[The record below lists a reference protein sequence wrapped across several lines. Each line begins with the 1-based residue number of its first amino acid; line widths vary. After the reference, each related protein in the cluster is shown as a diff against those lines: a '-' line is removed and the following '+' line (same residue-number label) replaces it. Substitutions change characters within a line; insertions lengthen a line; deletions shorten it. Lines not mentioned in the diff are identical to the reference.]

1 MGTTY
6 KRTINQNELGFANVV
21 SDDILRNTH
30 HQEILLPDSVLS
42 GGFRLAA
49 FLGAG
54 GMSQVWRAEAPDGG
68 VVAIKLPRSDVTR
81 DFGAQELIRRE
92 FEILNSL
99 NHPCVSVAIDLVTL
113 GGSSALVT
121 EYLGEG
127 DLVSLCGA
135 HPRCWAGAARDLA
148 GALEYIHNQGMVHLD
163 VKPRNVLFDSNQRAH
178 LIDFAL
184 AEPLSCQTLKGGG
197 TPAYQGPGQRRGEAP
212 AVADDVYAFA
222 TLLYEL
228 ITGCLPFGVNP
239 SLACPEPLALPL
251 GPSDSS
257 LAFSELA
264 ELVHATLGP
273 DPGCRPKSMYV
284 FLDVL
289 ESVIAFW
296 R

>member
-1 MGTTY
+1 MGTY
-6 KRTINQNELGFANVV
+6 KRTTNQNEPGFANVV
-21 SDDILRNTH
+21 SADILRSTH
-30 HQEILLPDSVLS
+30 HQEILLPGSVLP
-42 GGFRLAA
+42 GGFRLTA

-54 GMSQVWRAEAPDGG
+54 GMSQVWRAEASDGS
-68 VVAIKLPRSDVTR
+68 VVAIKLQKSGVPRA
-81 DFGAQELIRRE
+81 FGFQELIRRE

-99 NHPCVSVAIDLVTL
+99 NHPCVSAAIDLIAL
-113 GGSSALVT
+113 GGSPALVM

-163 VKPRNVLFDSNQRAH
+163 VKPRNVLFDSNQGAH
-178 LIDFAL
+178 LVDFAL
-184 AEPLSCQTLKGGG
+184 AEPLNCQTFKDGG
-197 TPAYQGPGQRRGEAP
+197 TLAYQSPEQRRGEAP

-222 TLLYEL
+222 ALLYEL

-239 SLACPEPLALPL
+239 SLTRLEPLAFPL
-251 GPSDSS
+251 GPQGSGSV
-257 LAFSELA
+257 LSELA
-264 ELVHATLGP
+264 ELVHVTLGS
-273 DPGCRPKSMYV
+273 DSGRRPKSMYV

-289 ESVIAFW
+289 ESVVAFW